1 METETMK
8 ITKIKI
14 LYQDSI
20 LLGTGLGIL
29 VPLIS
34 FGILYAISTIFAP
47 EGKDYLI
54 KISTIVLVSVFVN
67 LFTLRYYLLKLKF
80 DRTGRGILLV
90 TFILAIAYFAM
101 HSYVFE

>member
-1 METETMK
+1 MENKTMK
-8 ITKIKI
+8 HLIIKI
-14 LYQDSI
+14 LHKDTI
-20 LLGTGLGIL
+20 LLGTALGLL

-34 FGILYAISTIFAP
+34 FGILYAISTLFAP

-54 KISTIVLVSVFVN
+54 KISTVVLVSVFVN

-101 HSYVFE
+101 HSWLFE

>member
-1 METETMK
+1 MK
-8 ITKIKI
+8 ISKIKF
-14 LYQDSI
+14 LYKDTI

-29 VPLIS
+29 VPLIA
-34 FGILYAISTIFAP
+34 FGILYAISVGFAP
-47 EGKDYLI
+47 EGKDYII
-54 KISTIVLVSVFVN
+54 KISTVELVSVFLN

-101 HSYVFE
+101 HTL